1 MAVSSEPLTLPA
13 QPEVAATGPGRR
25 ISTPWTNA
33 RRRFLHSRTG
43 VAGAIVLVIVVLAAL
58 FASRI
63 APYSPTRQDFRVERQ
78 PPSAQHLM
86 GTDEFGRDVF
96 SRVIWG
102 AQTSL
107 EAGAVAATIALVIG
121 LGLGMFAAFYGG
133 RADNVIMRFMDV
145 ILAFPYILLAIAVVA
160 ILGPGLLNAMIAIAI
175 VYIPHYARVV
185 RGSVLSVR
193 ARDYVEAARALG
205 ASDGRV
211 MLHHVLPNTMAP
223 VIVTTTLIVGSAI
236 IDTAGLSFLG
246 LGTQPPT
253 PDWGNMLSAGRSY
266 VIDSPWI
273 ATFPGLAILVTVLAF
288 NLMGDAL
295 RDAFDPRLR

>member
-1 MAVSSEPLTLPA
+1 MAVTSEPLTLSAP
-13 QPEVAATGPGRR
+13 GPTIAGGVRR
-25 ISTPWTNA
+25 QAVTPWTAA
-33 RRRFLHSRTG
+33 RKRFVRSRTG
-43 VAGAIVLVIVVLAAL
+43 LFGAIVLLIVVIAAILAS
-58 FASRI
+58 FVS
-63 APYSPTRQDFRVERQ
+63 PYSPTRQDFRVERQ
-78 PPSAQHLM
+78 PPSLQHLM
-86 GTDEFGRDVF
+86 GTDEFGRDVL

-102 AQTSL
+102 AQASL
-107 EAGAVAATIALVIG
+107 EAGAVAATIALLVG
-121 LGLGMFAAFYGG
+121 VTLGLLAAFYGG
-133 RADNVIMRFMDV
+133 RADNLIMRVMDV
-145 ILAFPYILLAIAVVA
+145 VLAFPYILLAIAIVA
-160 ILGPGLLNAMIAIAI
+160 ILGPGLLNAMIAIGI
-175 VYIPHYARVV
+175 VYVPHYARVA

-205 ASDGRV
+205 AGDGRV
-211 MLHHVLPNTMAP
+211 MLQHVLPNTLAP
-223 VIVTTTLIVGSAI
+223 IIVQTTLCVGTAI

-273 ATFPGLAILVTVLAF
+273 ATFPGVAILVTVLAF

>member
-1 MAVSSEPLTLPA
+1 
-13 QPEVAATGPGRR
+13 VAPGATRATWARQAP
-25 ISTPWTNA
+25 SPWTAA
-33 RRRFLHSRTG
+33 RRRFIRSRTG
-43 VAGAIVLVIVVLAAL
+43 LLGTFVLLVVTLMAVFAAQV
-58 FASRI
+58 
-63 APYSPTRQDFRVERQ
+63 APYNPTRQDFRVERE
-78 PPSAQHLM
+78 PPSLEHLM
-86 GTDEFGRDVF
+86 GTDEFGRDVL

-102 AQTSL
+102 ARASL
-107 EAGAVAATIALVIG
+107 AAGTVAASIALAVG
-121 LGLGMFAAFYGG
+121 LLLGMVAAFYGSRLG
-133 RADNVIMRFMDV
+133 GFVRRVMV
-145 ILAFPYILLAIAVVA
+145 VVLAFPSLLLAIAVVA
-160 ILGPGLLNAMIAIAI
+160 ILGPGLLNAMIAIGI

-185 RGSVLSVR
+185 RGAVLAVR
-193 ARDYVEAARALG
+193 AREYVEAARAIG
-205 ASDGRV
+205 APDGRV
-211 MLHHVLPNTMAP
+211 MVQHVLPNTLAP
-223 VIVTTTLIVGSAI
+223 VIVQTTLNVGTAI

>member
-1 MAVSSEPLTLPA
+1 M
-13 QPEVAATGPGRR
+13 R
-25 ISTPWTNA
+25 
-33 RRRFLHSRTG
+33 SRTG
-43 VAGAIVLVIVVLAAL
+43 VAGAIVLMVVILAAL
-58 FASRI
+58 LAFKV

-78 PPSAQHLM
+78 PPSPAHLM
-86 GTDEFGRDVF
+86 GTDEFGRDVL

-107 EAGAVAATIALVIG
+107 EAGAVAASIALI
-121 LGLGMFAAFYGG
+121 LGLALGMIAAYYGG
-133 RADNVIMRFMDV
+133 RADSLIMRTMDV
-145 ILAFPYILLAIAVVA
+145 ILAFPYILLAIAIVA

-175 VYIPHYARVV
+175 VYVPYYARVV

-205 ASDGRV
+205 AGDGRV
-211 MLHHVLPNTMAP
+211 MLQHVLPNTLAP
-223 VIVTTTLIVGSAI
+223 LIVQTTLNIGSAI

-273 ATFPGLAILVTVLAF
+273 ATFPGLAILLTVLAF